1 VVASALLGVPHH
13 AGGGGGGGISRRGER
28 DRREGGRMRPR
39 WVAIFLSVW
48 MENLVG
54 DGRFTF
60 VSS

>member
-13 AGGGGGGGISRRGER
+13 AGGGGEGISRRGEK

-48 MENLVG
+48 MEKLVG

-60 VSS
+60 ISS